1 MIVKMAIEEAG
12 GPAQRAVRKTARKPL
27 VCTVGSTSLT
37 TSRQTL
43 TRFPPLFRKTS
54 FSWDLRST
62 AWRPRKKK
70 FEKEIDSFSSK
81 KSCLAFRLEHNNLM
95 KLNVERCFSM
105 VTILLI
111 VEKMNQRSSEKQYFF
126 IINFSNFQKKR
137 TKAGSFK
144 KS

>member
-1 MIVKMAIEEAG
+1 
-12 GPAQRAVRKTARKPL
+12 
-27 VCTVGSTSLT
+27 
-37 TSRQTL
+37 
-43 TRFPPLFRKTS
+43 
-54 FSWDLRST
+54 
-62 AWRPRKKK
+62 
-70 FEKEIDSFSSK
+70 
-81 KSCLAFRLEHNNLM
+81 
-95 KLNVERCFSM
+95 M